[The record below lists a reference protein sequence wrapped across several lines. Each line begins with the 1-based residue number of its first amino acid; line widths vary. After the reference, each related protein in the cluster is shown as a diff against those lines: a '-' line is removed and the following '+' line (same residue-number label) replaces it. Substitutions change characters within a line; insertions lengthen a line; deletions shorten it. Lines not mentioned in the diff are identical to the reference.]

1 MEQPDHTMPNEVETL
16 RALLRTAARRLSAFD
31 KNGSACCGVT
41 SAQCRTILELGE
53 RESVSIVELA
63 EELGVDKST
72 MSRTIDQLV
81 HSKIAGREQDND
93 NRRYVSICLTREGEG
108 VYRTLSDSMDAYLQA
123 VWSEIPLEKRGVVL
137 EGARELVRAVER
149 VKCC

>member
-1 MEQPDHTMPNEVETL
+1 MENPNQIASSEIETL
-16 RALLRTAARRLSAFD
+16 RALLRTAERRLSLFD

-53 RESVSIVELA
+53 HENISIVELA
-63 EELGVDKST
+63 DALGVDKST

-81 HSKIAGREQDND
+81 HSKIAEREQDGE
-93 NRRYVSICLTREGEG
+93 NRRYVSVCLTRQGEG
-108 VYRTLSDSMDAYLQA
+108 VYQELSGNMDAYLEA
-123 VWSEIPLEKRGVVL
+123 VWNEIPQEKRGLVL
-137 EGARELVRAVER
+137 EGARELVRAVES